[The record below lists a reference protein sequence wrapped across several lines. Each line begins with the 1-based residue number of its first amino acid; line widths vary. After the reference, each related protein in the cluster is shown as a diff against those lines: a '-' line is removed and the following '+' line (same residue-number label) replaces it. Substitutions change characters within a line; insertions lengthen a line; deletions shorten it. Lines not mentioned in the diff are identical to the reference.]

1 MVYCKISAMVAPLLR
16 KGTYLLTTYFFTY
29 IAKTAFKITSTRMP
43 KSSYRSLSNSIVR
56 YTLRLVLKPKIGPV
70 FNDPYRLVDINSSFI
85 KLSVYISTANVA
97 SHLRPLTTL
106 FLDALFTL
114 PIQTKDGLIPYED
127 VVKRLSEDT
136 VDYYASLG
144 TSVGFREVAM
154 IGIKVEVSRKTFLA
168 RIILYPS
175 PGEIAYHMM
184 SNLGCQV
191 C

>member
-1 MVYCKISAMVAPLLR
+1 MIKSSL
-16 KGTYLLTTYFFTY
+16 LLT
-29 IAKTAFKITSTRMP
+29 STFP
-43 KSSYRSLSNSIVR
+43 L
-56 YTLRLVLKPKIGPV
+56 
-70 FNDPYRLVDINSSFI
+70 DINSSFI

-114 PIQTKDGLIPYED
+114 PIETKDGLIPYEE

-154 IGIKVEVSRKTFLA
+154 LGIKVEVRE
-168 RIILYPS
+168 LY
-175 PGEIAYHMM
+175 
-184 SNLGCQV
+184 QDFV
-191 C
+191 

>member
-1 MVYCKISAMVAPLLR
+1 VQDHVNNDAEVKLPFAIQFDREMKINKFMIQSSL
-16 KGTYLLTTYFFTY
+16 LLT
-29 IAKTAFKITSTRMP
+29 STLP
-43 KSSYRSLSNSIVR
+43 L
-56 YTLRLVLKPKIGPV
+56 
-70 FNDPYRLVDINSSFI
+70 DIKSSFI

-114 PIQTKDGLIPYED
+114 PIETKDGLMPYEE

-154 IGIKVEVSRKTFLA
+154 LGIKVEVS
-168 RIILYPS
+168 
-175 PGEIAYHMM
+175 EIYQDLVCDPLNS
-184 SNLGCQV
+184 SNISF
-191 C
+191 